1 MSYRYYIGMIS
12 NKRLREIKNVSNY
25 KELHEKIYPDKPYNK
40 EDEYIGVYDIQEL
53 SLHCFGSDADYLQNM
68 PKKSQK
74 RIFLNKEF
82 NNDVTAEHT
91 FYLTNKDGLLYIIES
106 LRKIMESYYQKRWAL
121 SVFLEI
127 LLIKDKDKEKIKEWE
142 KAFANACEFIFTDEY
157 NRYKW
162 ELSDINIT
170 LDELFKD
177 SNTKIREKA
186 LKYISAEML
195 SYFRSELNEYQN
207 NYCMPFYNLDED
219 KPFKIVNS
227 WRIDK
232 AILELVHILKTFN
245 FKKNKLVI
253 YGY

>member
-12 NKRLREIKNVSNY
+12 NKRLKEIKNVANY
-25 KELHEKIYPDKPYNK
+25 KELHEKIYPEKPYNDNK
-40 EDEYIGVYDIQEL
+40 DEYVGVYDIQEL
-53 SLHCFGSDADYLQNM
+53 SLHEFGSGADYLQNM

-74 RIFLNKEF
+74 KIFLNKEF
-82 NNDVTAEHT
+82 NENVTAEHT
-91 FYLTNKDGLLYIIES
+91 FYLTNKDGLLHIIES
-106 LRKIMESYYQKRWAL
+106 LRKVMESYYQKMWAL
-121 SVFLEI
+121 SVFLEVLQI
-127 LLIKDKDKEKIKEWE
+127 TDLKKIKEWE
-142 KAFANACEFIFTDEY
+142 KGFANACEFIFTNEY

-170 LDELFKD
+170 LEELFKD
-177 SNTKIREKA
+177 SNKEIRDRA

-195 SYFRSELNEYQN
+195 SYFRGELNEYQT
-207 NYCMPFYNLDED
+207 NYKMNFYNLDEN

>member
-1 MSYRYYIGMIS
+1 MSYRYYIGSIS
-12 NKRLREIKNVSNY
+12 NKRLREIKNVANY
-25 KELHEKIYPDKPYNK
+25 KELHEKICPDKPYDN

-53 SLHCFGSDADYLQNM
+53 SLHGFGSDADYLQNM

-74 RIFLNKEF
+74 KIFLNKEF

-91 FYLTNKDGLLYIIES
+91 FYLTNKDGLLHIIES

-127 LLIKDKDKEKIKEWE
+127 LLIKDIRHLKKWE

-157 NRYKW
+157 NNYKW
-162 ELSDINIT
+162 ELSDMNIP

-195 SYFRSELNEYQN
+195 SYFRGELNEYQT
-207 NYCMPFYNLDED
+207 NYKMSFYNLDEN

-232 AILELVHILKTFN
+232 CILELVHILKTFN
-245 FKKNKLVI
+245 FRKNKLVI

>member
-1 MSYRYYIGMIS
+1 MGYRYYIGSIS
-12 NKRLREIKNVSNY
+12 NKRLKEIKNVINY
-25 KELHEKIYPDKPYNK
+25 KELHEKICPDKPYDN

-53 SLHCFGSDADYLQNM
+53 SLHGLGSDADYLQNM

-74 RIFLNKEF
+74 KIFLNKEF
-82 NNDVTAEHT
+82 NDYVTAEHT
-91 FYLTNKDGLLYIIES
+91 FYLTNKDGLLYIVES
-106 LRKIMESYYQKRWAL
+106 LRKVMESYYQKRWAL

-127 LLIKDKDKEKIKEWE
+127 LLIKDKDKIKERE
-142 KAFANACEFIFTDEY
+142 KAFTNACEFIFTDEY

-162 ELSDINIT
+162 ELSDINIS
-170 LDELFKD
+170 LDELFNE

-195 SYFRSELNEYQN
+195 GYFRDELNEYQN
-207 NYCMPFYNLDED
+207 NYSMPFYNLDEN

-227 WRIDK
+227 WKIDK

-245 FKKNKLVI
+245 FKKNKLVV

>member
-1 MSYRYYIGMIS
+1 MSYRYYIGSIS
-12 NKRLREIKNVSNY
+12 NKRLREIKNVANY
-25 KELHEKIYPDKPYNK
+25 KELHEKICPDKPYDN
-40 EDEYIGVYDIQEL
+40 EDEYIGIYDIQEL
-53 SLHCFGSDADYLQNM
+53 SLHGFGSNADYLQNM

-74 RIFLNKEF
+74 KIFLNKEF
-82 NNDVTAEHT
+82 NDNVTAEDT

-121 SVFLEI
+121 SIFLEV
-127 LLIKDKDKEKIKEWE
+127 LLIKDLEKIKEWE
-142 KAFANACEFIFTDEY
+142 KGFANACEYIFTDEY

-170 LDELFKD
+170 LEELFKE
-177 SNTKIREKA
+177 SNKEIRDRA
-186 LKYISAEML
+186 LEYISAEML
-195 SYFRSELNEYQN
+195 SYFRGELNEYQTHCKMN
-207 NYCMPFYNLDED
+207 FYNLDEN

-227 WRIDK
+227 WKFDK